1 VAGVVDDLMLTVGE
15 RSAGLS
21 PLPGALLRRG
31 FVGRRCHG
39 GTADDRGGC
48 RGPPDVMQDLLTWVR
63 CDDAAVRADVREFI
77 GRQIGEAEA
86 GLAYR

>member
-1 VAGVVDDLMLTVGE
+1 
-15 RSAGLS
+15 
-21 PLPGALLRRG
+21 
-31 FVGRRCHG
+31 
-39 GTADDRGGC
+39 
-48 RGPPDVMQDLLTWVR
+48 VMQDLLTWVR